1 MIHHTFGEN
10 WLHREGASLRLPP
23 VVKGPAIR
31 EIAMRGNPTFAHEWY
46 VARDFTGVRLYE
58 GTSEAEA
65 REALMES
72 APERAALESRPQLL
86 SQLVHRYGILAPGGF
101 SVRLRADGVPV
112 ISEEG
117 DSSDNCLLFW
127 TGEERLLSSSE
138 PATRS
143 VRLGRRL
150 MGGTFALARNF
161 HHVAKRAENAA
172 LTTSI
177 NLAVMVLQ
185 PGQVL
190 MLEGER
196 GFEILLWDEGRLQ
209 HGRLD

>member
-23 VVKGPAIR
+23 VAKGPAIR
-31 EIAMRGNPTFAHEWY
+31 EIAVRGNPTFAHEWF
-46 VARDFTGVRLYE
+46 VARDFDGGRLYE

-72 APERAALESRPQLL
+72 APERAALESRPQILAH
-86 SQLVHRYGILAPGGF
+86 LVRRYGILAPGGF
-101 SVRLRADGVPV
+101 SARLRADGVPV
-112 ISEEG
+112 IAEEG
-117 DSSDNCLLFW
+117 DSSDTCLLFW
-127 TGEERLLSSSE
+127 TGEERVMSSSE
-138 PATRS
+138 PATRG

-150 MGGTFALARNF
+150 MGGTFALARNYPQ
-161 HHVAKRAENAA
+161 VTKRVENAP
-172 LTTSI
+172 LTTPI

-190 MLEGER
+190 MLEGEK
-196 GFEILLWDEGRLQ
+196 GIEVLVWDSGRLQ
-209 HGRLD
+209 HGLLD